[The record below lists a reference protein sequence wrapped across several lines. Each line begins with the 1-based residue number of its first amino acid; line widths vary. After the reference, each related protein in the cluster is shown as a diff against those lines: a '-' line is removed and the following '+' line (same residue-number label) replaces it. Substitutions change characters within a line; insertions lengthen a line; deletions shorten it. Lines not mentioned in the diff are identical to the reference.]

1 MTDAY
6 AAWAAAH
13 ALQLFVAL
21 PLLAAAAAL
30 TLAWCWPRLSGGGR
44 VALFAL
50 GTSAAL
56 VVFLVLAYAIERE
69 GAVVAFDRALA
80 GALGM
85 SMSTPLLWLLS
96 WFTYLGDRNFLTGV
110 AVLMTLFLLSR
121 RQWGLAVVCAVAT
134 GVGGALNWL
143 LKHAFERVRP
153 DHDHGYASVAGW
165 SFPSGHSS
173 AAMAVYGMACYLLWR
188 LAPPAWRLPGTALLA
203 ALIMAIGLSR
213 ILLQVHFVSDV
224 LAGFAI
230 SLAWLALCVAV
241 AQRLRPSCAAGQRV
255 Q

>member
-13 ALQLFVAL
+13 ALQLFIAL

-30 TLAWCWPRLSGGGR
+30 ALAYCWPRLPGGGR
-44 VALFAL
+44 LVVFAL
-50 GTSAAL
+50 GASAAL
-56 VVFLVLAYAIERE
+56 ALFLILAYAIERQ
-69 GAVVAFDRALA
+69 GAVVAFDQALA
-80 GALGM
+80 RALGM

-96 WFTYLGDRNFLTGV
+96 WFTYLGDRNFLTV
-110 AVLMTLFLLSR
+110 VSVLMTLFLLLR

-153 DHDHGYASVAGW
+153 EHEHGYASAAGW

-213 ILLQVHFVSDV
+213 ILLQVHFASDV
-224 LAGFAI
+224 LAGFAV

-241 AQRLRPSCAAGQRV
+241 AQRLRPSCPQGQGV

>member
-13 ALQLFVAL
+13 ALQLFIAL

-30 TLAWCWPRLSGGGR
+30 ALACCWPRLPGGGR
-44 VALFAL
+44 LVLFAL

-56 VVFLVLAYAIERE
+56 ALFLILAYAIERQ
-69 GAVVAFDRALA
+69 GAVVAFDQALA
-80 GALGM
+80 RALGM

-96 WFTYLGDRNFLTGV
+96 WFTYLGDRNFLTV
-110 AVLMTLFLLSR
+110 VSVLMTLFLLLR

-153 DHDHGYASVAGW
+153 EHEHGYASAAGW

-213 ILLQVHFVSDV
+213 ILLQVHFASDV
-224 LAGFAI
+224 LAGFAV

-241 AQRLRPSCAAGQRV
+241 AQRLRPSCPQGQGV